1 LGQSIEDKKQHPA
14 GRVGCPEDIA
24 QMVMFLCD
32 NSRAGFKCSANE
44 GGMNL
49 NMKTDKNLHPLFIGL
64 YDTNLLGIRYLS
76 STLKNHGYE
85 PSLIFLKSFNS
96 YNVDEPTPTEYELLY
111 KTIAELKPGYIGL
124 SIMCSFYLNVVENIV
139 KKIREISGVPI
150 LIGGAYA
157 TLFPEECLKL
167 ADVVFRGES
176 EETIIE
182 FTNALR
188 DGKPYDH
195 IEGICINTPDGPQ
208 LNPIRPL
215 IKDLDRLPHPDFGGK
230 NMYYINN
237 DKIIHGDPEV
247 ASHRYE
253 LTTSRGCP
261 NRCSYCSNSS
271 IRDLYKG
278 KGPFIRQRS
287 VGDVMSEIANVR
299 KQNPGV
305 QLLRFWDEIFPWNKE
320 WIAEFTSEYK
330 KNVAL
335 PFEVWGHPRLSAN
348 PGIKDLV
355 SAGLSKI
362 VIGVQSGCPKIRK
375 EIYTRNEKQ
384 EEILE
389 CSRILSEAKVP
400 MVIYDFI
407 LGHPFET
414 EEDLKETLN
423 LCRSLSKP
431 FTLQLH
437 GLSFLPGTPIEE
449 IAVGRGVKTWE
460 EIRAEQSRPLKEQ
473 YHSMAWWRQG
483 HGANNSEKVYWYTLI
498 YLTQFPAGEGII
510 RRALKNEKLKKN
522 PRRLLMWHRIFNYRQ
537 RFQMGFR
544 KLGFLVKKRFK

>member
-1 LGQSIEDKKQHPA
+1 
-14 GRVGCPEDIA
+14 
-24 QMVMFLCD
+24 
-32 NSRAGFKCSANE
+32 
-44 GGMNL
+44 
-49 NMKTDKNLHPLFIGL
+49 MKTENPKTKQLSPLFIGL

-76 STLKNHGYE
+76 STLKSHGYD
-85 PSLIFLKSFNS
+85 PKLIFVKSFNS
-96 YNVDEPTPTEYELLY
+96 YNVDEPTATEYELLL
-111 KTIAELKPGYIGL
+111 KTISELKPDYIGI
-124 SIMCSFYLNVVENIV
+124 SIMCSFYLSVVHVIV
-139 KKIREISGVPI
+139 EKLREMTQVPI
-150 LIGGAYA
+150 IIGGAYA

-167 ADVVFRGES
+167 SDVVFRGES

-182 FTNALR
+182 FTNALAS
-188 DGKPYDH
+188 GQPYDH
-195 IEGICINTPDGPQ
+195 IDGIATTTADGPR

-215 IKDLDRLPHPDFGGK
+215 IQNIDRLPHPDFGGE
-230 NMYYINN
+230 NMYYING
-237 DKIIHGDPEV
+237 DRITHGDPEA

-271 IRDLYKG
+271 IRDLYAD

-287 VGDVMSEIANVR
+287 VEDVMKEIEAVKKR
-299 KQNPGV
+299 NPGL
-305 QLLRFWDEIFPWNKE
+305 QLIRFWDEIFPWNKE
-320 WIAEFTSEYK
+320 WIKDFTEAYK
-330 KNVAL
+330 AQVGL
-335 PFEVWGHPRLSAN
+335 PFEIWGHPKLSAN

-355 SAGLSKI
+355 GAGLSKI

-400 MVIYDFI
+400 MVVYDFI

-414 EEDLKETLN
+414 EEDLKETLA
-423 LCRSLSKP
+423 LCRSLAKP

-449 IAVGRGVKTWE
+449 IAVSKGVKTWE
-460 EIRAEQSRPLKEQ
+460 EIRAEQSRPLREQ

-483 HGANNSEKVYWYTLI
+483 HGANSNEKVYWYTLI
-498 YLTQFPAGEGII
+498 YLTQFPSGEGII
-510 RRALKNEKLKKN
+510 RRALKNEKLKEN

-537 RFQMGFR
+537 RFQMGIR
-544 KLGFLVKKRFK
+544 KLGFMVKGRF

>member
-1 LGQSIEDKKQHPA
+1 MKNENN
-14 GRVGCPEDIA
+14 IA
-24 QMVMFLCD
+24 EI
-32 NSRAGFKCSANE
+32 KNE
-44 GGMNL
+44 
-49 NMKTDKNLHPLFIGL
+49 KTLRPLFIGL

-76 STLKNHGYE
+76 STLKSHGYT
-85 PSLIFLKSFNS
+85 SNLIFLKTFNS

-111 KTIAELKPGYIGL
+111 KTIKELNPSYIGI
-124 SIMCSFYLNVVENIV
+124 SIMCSFYLNVVQNLV
-139 KKIREISGVPI
+139 DKIREITQVPI

-176 EETIIE
+176 EETIVE
-182 FTNALR
+182 FTDALHLGQQYSHI
-188 DGKPYDH
+188 DG
-195 IEGICINTPDGPQ
+195 IATNTQSGPK

-215 IKDLDRLPHPDFGGK
+215 IQDLDRLPHPDFGGE

-237 DKIIHGDPEV
+237 DKVLRGDPE
-247 ASHRYE
+247 ASSHRYE

-271 IRDLYKG
+271 IRDLYAG

-287 VGDVMSEIANVR
+287 VEDVMTEIAAVKKRNS
-299 KQNPGV
+299 GL

-320 WIAEFTSEYK
+320 WIAKFAEAYK
-330 KNVAL
+330 SQIGL
-335 PFEVWGHPRLSAN
+335 PFEIWGHPRLSAN
-348 PGIKDLV
+348 AGIKDLV
-355 SAGLSKI
+355 RAGLSKI

-375 EIYTRNEKQ
+375 EIYTRSEKQ
-384 EEILE
+384 EEILN
-389 CSRILSEAKVP
+389 CSKILSEAKVP
-400 MVIYDFI
+400 MVVYDFI

-414 EEDLKETLN
+414 EEDLKETLA

-449 IAVGRGVKTWE
+449 IAVSKGVKTWE
-460 EIRAEQSRPLKEQ
+460 EIKEEQSRPLREQ

-483 HGANNSEKVYWYTLI
+483 HGANSNEKVYWYTLI
-498 YLTQFPAGEGII
+498 YLTQFPRGEGII
-510 RRALKNEKLKKN
+510 RRALKNEKLKEN
-522 PRRLLMWHRIFNYRQ
+522 PRRLLFWHKVFNFRQ
-537 RFQMGFR
+537 RLQMGWR
-544 KLGFLVKKRFK
+544 KLVFMIKGRL